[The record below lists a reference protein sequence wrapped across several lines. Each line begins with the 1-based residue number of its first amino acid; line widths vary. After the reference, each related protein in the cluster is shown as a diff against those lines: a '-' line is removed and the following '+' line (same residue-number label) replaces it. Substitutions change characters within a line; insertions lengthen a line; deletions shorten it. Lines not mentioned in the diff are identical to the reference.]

1 MITYLIRRTLIAIPV
16 LFFVILI
23 TFILVHAM
31 PGGPFDISGNGKPP
45 SPELIAIL
53 EQKYGLDKPVSTQFF
68 LYTSRLLR
76 GDLGPMFKLS
86 SQSVNSIVAESF
98 PVSIQL
104 GLLSIGLGFLI
115 GVPLG
120 IIAALKHN
128 SWIDHGATIFAILGA
143 SIPNLVLA
151 PILILVFGVW
161 LKEIRGQGL
170 PFVGWG
176 AEPPFILGFLPRLT
190 KDFFLHAILPT
201 FALGTAYSAT
211 IARLTRAGLLDVLN
225 NDYIRTAR
233 AKGLRER
240 IIILIHALKNSL
252 IPLAT
257 ILGPLLAGAVT
268 GAFIT
273 ETIFAINGMGRW
285 FLNSIN
291 QREYFLLTSLTL
303 IFAVLLVLGNIMV
316 DVLYVWLDPRIRF
329 D

>member
-1 MITYLIRRTLIAIPV
+1 MITYLIRRLLVAIPV
-16 LFFVILI
+16 VFFVILI

-31 PGGPFDISGNGKPP
+31 PGGPFDTVGQKEMPT
-45 SPELIAIL
+45 AIK
-53 EQKYGLDKPVSTQFF
+53 EVFEKTYGLDQPVSIQFVRY
-68 LYTSRLLR
+68 LGSLAR
-76 GDLGPMFKLS
+76 GDLGPMFKQTS
-86 SQSVNSIVAESF
+86 IDVNDIVRDAF

-104 GLLSIGLGFLI
+104 GIMSIGLGFII
-115 GVPLG
+115 GIPLG
-120 IIAALKHN
+120 VVAALKHN
-128 SWIDHGATIFAILGA
+128 TWVDYIATVFAILGA

-151 PILILVFGVW
+151 PILILIFGVW
-161 LKEIRGQGL
+161 SKKQFGWGL
-170 PFVGWG
+170 PFTGWG
-176 AEPPFILGFLPRLT
+176 AEPPFILGFLPRLS
-190 KDFFLHAILPT
+190 KDFFLTAILPV

-211 IARLTRAGLLDVLN
+211 IARLTRAGLLEVLDS
-225 NDYIRTAR
+225 DYIRTAR

-240 IIILIHALKNSL
+240 TIVVIHALKNSL

-303 IFAVLLVLGNIMV
+303 IFAILLVLGNIMV
-316 DVLYVWLDPRIRF
+316 DLLYAWLDPRIRF